1 VHKLTVRQDGERLLA
16 NMRVEGGRTK
26 VEIRLYSEANER
38 VFEYSDVSP
47 HAPQA
52 RSAQTGEVFDPD
64 WGKREAQDRQSDRE
78 LRFPVV
84 DIRPQEEMQLVLE
97 MDLQE
102 PGAYCWNGG
111 FWPETRE
118 LTEVIRVPWER
129 VELWENAL
137 QVYPKT
143 NAIGR
148 VYLACQVDVV
158 DGHVACAFEALRS
171 DWRGTVAVHGAESG
185 ECLARTTVSTEPEL
199 PAVEAGQG
207 VSRERM
213 VKALSWATRFMLGC
227 ENDKSESPMAGGQF
241 LLYDLAARTRLRS
254 DWPWAW
260 GPSAQMLA
268 EAAKIEG
275 LDAGL
280 GAMEL
285 LAAALELGEA
295 SLKQQILDE
304 GHPAYGLVRTTIEP
318 GPTRDHGFNN
328 RASAA
333 DTLFLVGW
341 GWMPLYRATGDA
353 RFLQASERVVLA
365 VERLLDQSQ
374 GGLVPQAYD
383 LKRRSWGRNMFF
395 ESSMSMTG
403 LAALSEA
410 TGEPRHKAVMRRYVD
425 KLLSAFEREDGL
437 WDAMLYGDTGK
448 VQSCNY
454 FVKSFGYCVD
464 GLLAVHGVDPEQG
477 HLARARKITEHVLA
491 AQQSDGSW
499 SVRLDR
505 PPAEV
510 GTSDKATALWA
521 CLFIRLFQAT
531 GEETYLDAG
540 MRALEWCMDH
550 QYLSD
555 DPVARGGIVGRS
567 WPSGIIYRHW
577 FDMITT
583 YTVAFFG
590 LALCEA
596 LSLER

>member
-1 VHKLTVRQDGERLLA
+1 MGTLTVYQEGPRIGVSMRLA
-16 NMRVEGGRTK
+16 GDRNQVE
-26 VEIRLYSEANER
+26 VRLYGDANER

-47 HAPQA
+47 YAPQA
-52 RSAQTGEVFDPD
+52 RRSQTGAVFDPD
-64 WGKREAQDRQSDRE
+64 WGKREALDRQSDRE

-84 DIRPQEEMQLVLE
+84 DIRPREGMQLVLE
-97 MDLQE
+97 MNVVE
-102 PGAYCWNGG
+102 SGSYCWNGG
-111 FWPETRE
+111 FWPETHS
-118 LTEVIRVPWER
+118 LTEVIRIPYEH

-137 QVYPKT
+137 QIFPKT
-143 NAIGR
+143 NTIRSVYCVCQADLVAGR
-148 VYLACQVDVV
+148 LD
-158 DGHVACAFEALRS
+158 CAFEALRS
-171 DWRGTVAVHGAESG
+171 DWRGTIAVHDVDGG
-185 ECLARTTVSTEPEL
+185 ECLARATVSSVPDLPE
-199 PAVEAGQG
+199 VDTGRG
-207 VSRERM
+207 ISRTRM
-213 VKALSWATRFMLGC
+213 RTSLSWATRFLLGC
-227 ENDKSESPMAGGQF
+227 ENDKADSPMAGGQF
-241 LLYDLAARTRLRS
+241 LLYDMAARTRLRS

-280 GAMEL
+280 GAGSML
-285 LAAALELGEA
+285 SAAVKLGEA
-295 SLKQQILDE
+295 SLRQQILDQR
-304 GHPAYGLVRTTIEP
+304 HPACGLVRTTIEP
-318 GPTRDHGFNN
+318 GPTREHGFSN

-341 GWMPLYRATGDA
+341 GWMPLYRATRDP

-365 VERLLDQSQ
+365 VKRLLDQSQ
-374 GGLVPQAYD
+374 GGVVPQAYD
-383 LKRRSWGRNMFF
+383 LKRHSWGRNMFF
-395 ESSMSMTG
+395 ESSMAMTG
-403 LAALSEA
+403 LAAVCGE
-410 TGEPRHKAVMRRYVD
+410 TGQARHRTVMRRYVE
-425 KLLSAFEREDGL
+425 KLLAAFERDDGL

-477 HLARARKITEHVLA
+477 HLARALKITGHVLD
-491 AQQSDGSW
+491 AQQPDGSW

-521 CLFIRLFQAT
+521 CLFIRLFKAT
-531 GEETYLDAG
+531 GDQTYLDAG
-540 MRALEWCMDH
+540 MTALEWCMDH
-550 QYLSD
+550 QYYGD
-555 DPVARGGIVGRS
+555 DPAARGGIVGRS

-590 LALCEA
+590 IALCEA
-596 LSLER
+596 LSLEG

>member
-1 VHKLTVRQDGERLLA
+1 MGTLTAHQDGTRIGVS
-16 NMRVEGGRTK
+16 MRPEGDRQQVE
-26 VEIRLYSEANER
+26 VRLYSDANER
-38 VFEYSDVSP
+38 VFEYSDISP
-47 HAPQA
+47 YAPGA
-52 RSAQTGEVFDPD
+52 RNAQTGAVFDPD
-64 WGKREAQDRQSDRE
+64 WGKREALDRQSDRE

-84 DIRPQEEMQLVLE
+84 DIRPREGMQLVLE
-97 MDLQE
+97 MNVVE
-102 PGAYCWNGG
+102 SGSYCWNGG
-111 FWPETRE
+111 FWPETRDLIKE
-118 LTEVIRVPWER
+118 IRVPFER

-137 QVYPKT
+137 QIYPKT
-143 NAIGR
+143 NAIER
-148 VYLACQVDVV
+148 VYMACQPAVV
-158 DGHVACAFEALRS
+158 DGQLACAFETLRS
-171 DWRGTVAVHGAESG
+171 DWRGTVAVHDVDSGA
-185 ECLARTTVSTEPEL
+185 CLGRVKVSSAPEL
-199 PAVEAGQG
+199 PAVASGQG

-213 VKALSWATRFMLGC
+213 VEALSWATRFMLGC
-227 ENDKSESPMAGGQF
+227 ENDKADSPMAGGQF
-241 LLYDLAARTRLRS
+241 LLYDLAARMRLRS

-260 GPSAQMLA
+260 GPSAQMLT

-280 GAMEL
+280 GAGGL
-285 LAAALELGEA
+285 TSAALRLDEA
-295 SLKQQILDE
+295 SLRQQILDE
-304 GHPAYGLVRTTIEP
+304 GHPACGFVRTTIEP
-318 GPTRDHGFNN
+318 GPTREHGFNN

-341 GWMPLYRATGDA
+341 GWMPLYRATRDP

-374 GGLVPQAYD
+374 GDVVPQAYD
-383 LKRRSWGRNMFF
+383 LKRHSWGRNMFF

-403 LAALSEA
+403 LAAVCQE
-410 TGEPRHKAVMRRYVD
+410 TGEARHVAVMRRYVD
-425 KLLSAFEREDGL
+425 KLLAAFERGDGL
-437 WDAMLYGDTGK
+437 WDAMLYGDTGE

-477 HLARARKITEHVLA
+477 HLERALKITAHVLD
-491 AQQSDGSW
+491 AQQPDGSW

-521 CLFIRLFQAT
+521 CLFVRLFKAT
-531 GEETYLDAG
+531 GDQTYLDAG
-540 MRALEWCMDH
+540 MKALEWCMDH
-550 QYLSD
+550 QYYGD
-555 DPVARGGIVGRS
+555 DPIARGGIVGRS

-590 LALCEA
+590 IALCEA
-596 LSLER
+596 LSLAG